1 MKDGSIH
8 TFFESRAQGRTLHP
22 APGGKSGESRGNRDS
37 TTLMPLRQHLII
49 ALLRSLQQRA
59 GQIVEA
65 KETDSLYVTSVEKGL
80 ILADRSFP
88 FHKWDASTQK
98 LAIDKKTAVS
108 SKKKHEDLME
118 LLEMMQD
125 GELIIR
131 FHALRSP
138 NEQQDHSMRL
148 QLNLRSDRPLKNS
161 VWMTVGASMK
171 QHTASDATCHNLAR
185 R

>member
-1 MKDGSIH
+1 MDEPRAPQLVKTLIQLVVRHDQACEGWINSY
-8 TFFESRAQGRTLHP
+8 FFESRAQGRTLHP
-22 APGGKSGESRGNRDS
+22 APGEKSGESRGNRDS

-49 ALLRSLQQRA
+49 ALLRSLQQRV

-108 SKKKHEDLME
+108 SKKKH
-118 LLEMMQD
+118 
-125 GELIIR
+125 
-131 FHALRSP
+131 
-138 NEQQDHSMRL
+138 
-148 QLNLRSDRPLKNS
+148 
-161 VWMTVGASMK
+161 
-171 QHTASDATCHNLAR
+171 
-185 R
+185 